1 MLRVVTFL
9 IFLLSFALCSSQ
21 GGQDQTTQDS
31 AFLMSKPDVIIRVK
45 QSQVGSEYVYLQMLQ
60 ENYPK
65 ELLASQCEK
74 ITVSAGSSIR
84 GLNIVE
90 ESLGISPGG
99 KEMTSVKGEFAM
111 DYLTD
116 SSQGILRLEP
126 IARAFAGTPAPN
138 TIKTIAVIF
147 EGYRQKPGVTVGSF
161 ENENVAVIGNVDE
174 AAGIV
179 EYRIVLKSQ
188 NPDDISIPAT
198 IVEQTK
204 DAQDTS
210 KNGSA
215 LRTWLRLGMV
225 ALAAVVFGLLVY
237 FALRPRKKP

>member
-1 MLRVVTFL
+1 MLKLVTLVSFV
-9 IFLLSFALCSSQ
+9 LSLTFCFSQ
-21 GGQDQTTQDS
+21 GGQDQTPPDA

-65 ELLASQCEK
+65 DLLASQCEK
-74 ITVSAGSSIR
+74 IAVSAGSSIR
-84 GLNIVE
+84 GLSIME

-126 IARAFAGTPAPN
+126 IAKAFAGTPAPN

-174 AAGIV
+174 TAGIV

-188 NPDDISIPAT
+188 NPGDISIPAT
-198 IVEQTK
+198 ISEQTK
-204 DAQDTS
+204 ESQDTS

-215 LRTWLRLGMV
+215 LGMWLRLGMV

>member
-1 MLRVVTFL
+1 MLKLIASL
-9 IFLLSFALCSSQ
+9 IFAFSLTLCSSQ
-21 GGQDQTTQDS
+21 GGQEQTPPDTT
-31 AFLMSKPDVIIRVK
+31 FLMSKPDIIIRVK

-65 ELLASQCEK
+65 DLLASQCEK
-74 ITVSAGSSIR
+74 IAVSAGSSIR
-84 GLNIVE
+84 GLNIME

-99 KEMTSVKGEFAM
+99 KEMTSIKGEFAM

-126 IARAFAGTPAPN
+126 IAKAFAGAPAPN

-147 EGYRQKPGVTVGSF
+147 EGYKQKPGVTVGSF

-174 AAGIV
+174 TAGIV

-188 NPDDISIPAT
+188 NPGDISIPAT
-198 IVEQTK
+198 IAEQTK
-204 DAQDTS
+204 DAQETS

-215 LRTWLRLGMV
+215 LGTWLRLGMV